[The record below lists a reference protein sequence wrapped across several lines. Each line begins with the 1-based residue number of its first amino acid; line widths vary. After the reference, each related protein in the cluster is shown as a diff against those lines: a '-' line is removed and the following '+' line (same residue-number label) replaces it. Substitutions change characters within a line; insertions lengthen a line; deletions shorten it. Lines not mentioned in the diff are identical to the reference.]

1 MTGPSRPPAD
11 PPDTRAPHGGPRSAR
26 RWTLPPA
33 LRSNEALVA
42 VIILVFSLVTG
53 IVAPSF
59 FTLANAFDLLRA
71 SIVVGIL
78 AIGVLVVLLSGGID
92 VSFTAVAAFAM
103 YTSIL
108 FVTSNELTAHWAVVF
123 AISVGIGTMLGLVN
137 AVFIGWFR
145 LPTLIVTLGT
155 LSMFRGF
162 LLAFVGTRI
171 INVLPPSMREVSRT
185 PLFRV
190 TSPEGIIFSLPLA
203 FVFLVVVVALTWFI
217 LRKTM
222 LGRSIYAYGGNP
234 EAAERAGFSILKVRF
249 FVYGYVGA
257 LAGLAGI
264 IHVSLARVA
273 NPVDLV
279 GQELTVIAAVVLG
292 GASIAGGRGTIIG
305 TLLGIALI
313 VIVSNSLV
321 VLGIPSYW
329 QRVAVGLL
337 ILLGTGVPAYQARR
351 SRRATLA

>member
-1 MTGPSRPPAD
+1 MTGPSRPPAA
-11 PPDTRAPHGGPRSAR
+11 PPDAHEPQGGPRSAR

-42 VIILVFSLVTG
+42 VIILAFSVVTG

-59 FTLANAFDLLRA
+59 FTLANVFDLLRA

-92 VSFTAVAAFAM
+92 VSFTAVAAFSM
-103 YTSIL
+103 YAAIL
-108 FVTSNELTAHWAVVF
+108 FVTSNDLTVHWAVIF
-123 AISVGIGTMLGLVN
+123 AISVGIGMLLGLVN
-137 AVFIGWFR
+137 AIFIGLFR

-155 LSMFRGF
+155 LSLFRGF

-171 INVLPPSMREVSRT
+171 INVLPPSMREFSRA
-185 PLFRV
+185 PLFRI
-190 TSPEGIIFSLPLA
+190 TSPDGVIFSLPLA

-222 LGRSIYAYGGNP
+222 LGRAIYAYGGSP

-249 FVYGYVGA
+249 FVYSYVGA

-264 IHVSLARVA
+264 IHVSLTRVA

-292 GASIAGGRGTIIG
+292 GASIAGGRGTIVG
-305 TLLGIALI
+305 TLLGIVLI

-321 VLGIPSYW
+321 ALGIPSYW

>member
-1 MTGPSRPPAD
+1 MTVPSRPPAD
-11 PPDTRAPHGGPRSAR
+11 PPTAREPRGDAPSAR
-26 RWTLPPA
+26 SWTLPQV

-42 VIILVFSLVTG
+42 VIIVAFSVVTG
-53 IVAPSF
+53 IVSPSF

-92 VSFTAVAAFAM
+92 VSFTAIAAFSM
-103 YTSIL
+103 YAAIL
-108 FVTSNELTAHWAVVF
+108 FVTSNDLTAHWAVVF
-123 AISVGIGTMLGLVN
+123 AISVGIGTVLGLVN

-155 LSMFRGF
+155 LSLFRGF

-171 INVLPPSMREVSRT
+171 INVLPPSMREFSRT
-185 PLFRV
+185 PLYRV
-190 TSPEGIIFSLPLA
+190 TSPDGVIFSLPLA

-222 LGRSIYAYGGNP
+222 LGRAIYAYGGNP
-234 EAAERAGFSILKVRF
+234 EAAERAGFNILKVRF
-249 FVYGYVGA
+249 FVFGYVGA

-292 GASIAGGRGTIIG
+292 GASIAGGRGTIVG

-321 VLGIPSYW
+321 ALGISSSW